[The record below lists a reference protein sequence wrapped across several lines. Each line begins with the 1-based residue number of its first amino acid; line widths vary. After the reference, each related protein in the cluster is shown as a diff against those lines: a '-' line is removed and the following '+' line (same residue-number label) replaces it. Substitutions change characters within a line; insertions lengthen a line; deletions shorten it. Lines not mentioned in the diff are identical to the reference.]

1 MGKIMYLED
10 QPDYGFIINVFGKV
24 LSEKE
29 IQDLKESEND
39 PNELQKALIENPI
52 FELVTDFSKALK
64 KLDKNLN
71 AYDLLIVDRD
81 LYDNGLKYKPD
92 NVIKTEPD
100 FNETYHK
107 REGDFL
113 IGYCKMKNYDIDNR
127 FYIFTGNTDELVL
140 SPELKLILTDK
151 FKGENI
157 IVKGS
162 DGKNKLIEIIDG
174 LEELDIVIQN
184 KQILNILNELYIQ
197 KDDFTKLFINSV
209 KNKDRIDF
217 IKDNLN
223 SIRNILE
230 AILTK
235 TARMFN
241 TSDNYWSNGSLSCSF
256 YINTFLSNY
265 NRTEDKKIYN
275 FNTSSVIIEGMSSIY
290 RISSQ
295 FGAHNSNGYK
305 PSTDTVNS
313 LLYALKDII
322 IWFGDER
329 DRIKTKGK
337 H

>member
-10 QPDYGFIINVFGKV
+10 QPDFNFIINVFGKV

-29 IQDLKESEND
+29 IHDLKESEND
-39 PNELQKALIENPI
+39 PYELQKALIENPVL
-52 FELVTDFSKALK
+52 ELVTDFSNSLK
-64 KLDKNLN
+64 KLDKDLN

-92 NVIKTEPD
+92 NLIKTEPD

-151 FKGENI
+151 FKSENI

-174 LEELDIVIQN
+174 LEELDILIQN
-184 KQILNILNELYIQ
+184 KKFLNVLSELYKQ
-197 KDDFTKLFINSV
+197 KDNFSKLFINIV
-209 KNKDRIDF
+209 KNKDNKDF

-241 TSDNYWSNGSLSCSF
+241 TTENYWNKGSLSCSY
-256 YINTFLSNY
+256 YINNFLTNY
-265 NRTEDKKIYN
+265 NRTEEKQVCN
-275 FNTSSVIIEGMSSIY
+275 FNTSSVIIEGMNFIY
-290 RISSQ
+290 RVSSQ

-305 PSTDTVNS
+305 PTIDTVNT
-313 LLYALKDII
+313 LLYTLKDII
-322 IWFGDER
+322 IWFGEESDK
-329 DRIKTKGK
+329 IKSKNK
-337 H
+337 N